1 MLTKIVVPLDRSSL
15 AEDALGCAS
24 ALVRA
29 TGAAID
35 LVLVHDPF
43 AASGYEGMPPEDS
56 ARPNEQAY
64 LDRIARELQ
73 SGASV
78 QATCA
83 VVNGV
88 PVDMICRR
96 AIEIGADLIVMTSHG
111 RTGFNRAWL
120 GSVADGVIRRAGIP
134 VLLLRSTEA
143 ERTDRR
149 ERLFKH
155 VLVLIDASSESEAII
170 DATLSIARA
179 GNGHITLL
187 HVVQPVPLIIPDY
200 GAPMSGAPPVA
211 DMELTERVAAQ
222 ARERLGELAVRVSQG
237 VDVNTAVVIDTRVAQ
252 AILDFAAQTAADL
265 VALTTHGRGASRLI
279 VGSTADKVLRGS
291 NLPILI
297 KRPRS
302 DVYFDQVRVP
312 GEDRLGDVGQ

>member
-1 MLTKIVVPLDRSSL
+1 MLTKIVVPLDQSSL

-24 ALVRA
+24 ALARA

-43 AASGYEGMPPEDS
+43 AASGYEGMPADDQR
-56 ARPNEQAY
+56 RPSEEAY
-64 LDRIARELQ
+64 LDHIAHELQ

-78 QATCA
+78 RPTFA
-83 VVNGV
+83 VLNGV
-88 PVDMICRR
+88 PAEMICRR
-96 AIEIGADLIVMTSHG
+96 AIDVGADLIVMTSHG

-120 GSVADGVIRRAGIP
+120 GSVADGVVRHAGIP

-143 ERTDRR
+143 ERPERR
-149 ERLFKH
+149 ERLFTH

-170 DATLSIARA
+170 DAALSIARA

-200 GAPMSGAPPVA
+200 GATMMGAAPVA
-211 DMELTERVAAQ
+211 DMELTERVAAE
-222 ARERLGELAVRVSQG
+222 ARERLGELAIRVSQG

-265 VALTTHGRGASRLI
+265 VALTTRGRGASRLI

-291 NLPILI
+291 NLPVLI

-302 DVYFDQVRVP
+302 
-312 GEDRLGDVGQ
+312 E

>member
-1 MLTKIVVPLDRSSL
+1 MLTKILVPLDQSSL

-35 LVLVHDPF
+35 LLLVHDPF
-43 AASGYEGMPPEDS
+43 AASGYEGMPPNDQRQPSE
-56 ARPNEQAY
+56 EAY
-64 LDRIARELQ
+64 LDRIAHELQ
-73 SGASV
+73 SGAAV

-83 VVNGV
+83 VVHGV
-88 PVDMICRR
+88 PAEMICRR
-96 AIEIGADLIVMTSHG
+96 AIDIGADLIVMTSHG

-120 GSVADGVIRRAGIP
+120 GSVADGVIRQAGIP

-143 ERTDRR
+143 ERSDRR
-149 ERLFKH
+149 ERLFTH
-155 VLVLIDASSESEAII
+155 VLVLIDASPESEAII
-170 DATLSIARA
+170 DAALSIARA

-187 HVVQPVPLIIPDY
+187 NVVQPVPLIIPDY
-200 GAPMSGAPPVA
+200 GAPMMGAPPVA

-222 ARERLGELAVRVSQG
+222 ARERLGELAMRVSQG

-265 VALTTHGRGASRLI
+265 VALTTRGRGASRLI

-291 NLPILI
+291 NLPVLI

-302 DVYFDQVRVP
+302 
-312 GEDRLGDVGQ
+312 E